1 MSFAPSKRILQTET
15 FRLAAAYAVVFL
27 VSMILL
33 IVLVFVIVSNA
44 FEANLLRDSRDDLAA
59 IKKAYVE
66 ARPGRALHEANEMI
80 EDRLLATDSADV
92 FLLQRGE
99 HRIGGN
105 LPPMRVPTG
114 VLRFAYP
121 NALGGATAGHTL
133 LGQGERIA
141 PGIYAF
147 VGRDLYSAWQAENE
161 LLETFALVLVASL
174 VIAGAG
180 GLLLSRSFVRRVD
193 AITATCRS
201 IMDGRLDERIPTSGS
216 RNELDLLAQS
226 INAMLD
232 RIASLMESLNQVSN
246 DIAHDLRTPLAH
258 MRYRLERVREDACSP
273 DDYAVAVEAAIGDC
287 DHLLAMFAAL
297 LRIAQIEAGAR
308 RAGMHAVDLAD
319 LLEKIAGLY
328 EPVMDD
334 TGHPFEVALARNL
347 RLSGDPQLL
356 TRLFGNLL
364 DNAIRHTPAGSRIS
378 FHAEQGERGV
388 RVVVADEGPGIPEE
402 DRARVFRRFYRREQS
417 RTTPGSGLGL
427 SLVAAIAEL
436 HGAEVLLE
444 DNAPGLRAVI
454 EFPLARLRERTPE
467 NHAVAIAGE

>member
-1 MSFAPSKRILQTET
+1 MSFAPSRRILQTET
-15 FRLAAAYAVVFL
+15 FRLAAAYAAVFL
-27 VSMILL
+27 GSMILL

-99 HRIGGN
+99 HRVGGN
-105 LPPMRVPTG
+105 LPPMKGSTG
-114 VLRFAYP
+114 VLRFTYP
-121 NALGGATAGHTL
+121 SALGGATAGHTL

-147 VGRDLYSAWQAENE
+147 VGRDLYSARQAENA

-201 IMDGRLDERIPTSGS
+201 IMDGRLDERIPTSGT

-232 RIASLMESLNQVSN
+232 RIATLMESLNQVSN
-246 DIAHDLRTPLAH
+246 DIAHDLRTPLSH
-258 MRYRLERVREDACSP
+258 MRYRLERLREHAGSP
-273 DDYAVAVEAAIGDC
+273 DDALAVESAIGDC

-308 RAGMHAVDLAD
+308 RAGMRAVDLAD
-319 LLEKIAGLY
+319 VLDKIAGLY

-334 TGHPFEVALARNL
+334 TGHPFNVSLARNL
-347 RLSGDPQLL
+347 SLSGDPQLL

-378 FHAEQGERGV
+378 LSAGQGERGV
-388 RVVVADEGPGIPEE
+388 RVLIADEGPGIPEE
-402 DRARVFRRFYRREQS
+402 DRAKVFRRFYRREQS

-427 SLVAAIAEL
+427 ALVAAIAEL
-436 HGAEVLLE
+436 HGADVLLE
-444 DNAPGLRAVI
+444 DNAPGLRAVV
-454 EFPLARLRERTPE
+454 EFPLSRLRERAPE
-467 NHAVAIAGE
+467 NRAVAAAGE

>member
-1 MSFAPSKRILQTET
+1 MSFAPSRRILQTET
-15 FRLAAAYAVVFL
+15 FRLAAAYAAVFL
-27 VSMILL
+27 GSMILL

-92 FLLQRGE
+92 FLLQRGG
-99 HRIGGN
+99 HRVGGN
-105 LPPMRVPTG
+105 LPMMRATTG
-114 VLRFAYP
+114 VLRFIYP
-121 NALGGATAGHTL
+121 SALGGATAGHTL

-147 VGRDLYSAWQAENE
+147 VGRDLYSARQAENA

-201 IMDGRLDERIPTSGS
+201 IMDGRLDERIPTSGT

-258 MRYRLERVREDACSP
+258 LRYRLERLREHAGSP
-273 DDYAVAVEAAIGDC
+273 DDALAVESAIGDC

-308 RAGMHAVDLAD
+308 RAGMRAVDLAD
-319 LLEKIAGLY
+319 VLEKVAGLY
-328 EPVMDD
+328 EPLMGD
-334 TGHPFEVALARNL
+334 TGHPFDVSLAHNL

-378 FHAEQGERGV
+378 LSAQQDERGV
-388 RVVVADEGPGIPEE
+388 SVSVADEGPGIPEE
-402 DRARVFRRFYRREQS
+402 DRAKVFRRFYRREQS

-427 SLVAAIAEL
+427 ALVAAIAEL
-436 HGAEVLLE
+436 HGAQVSLG
-444 DNAPGLRAVI
+444 DNAPGLRAVVQ
-454 EFPLARLRERTPE
+454 FPSVRRDGKPLL
-467 NHAVAIAGE
+467 HSVASAAGE